1 MRSDY
6 GKLLRREFEQELLAA
21 LPQFT
26 RSNETQIPPGCRLY
40 EWLMSKELTAYLLL
54 VPSDSEHFTIEV
66 GWTRGGPFPFA
77 LFMPEVIQQGS
88 FRCRLSR
95 MWNPPSEYWWKVT
108 SQRTVKDMTLE
119 EIGRFDMDFLNPP
132 PKMTDADREV
142 LRAAVDD
149 AIQKIQQ
156 YAIPYF
162 EQVAQEYGEGPPAQT
177 STGEQQ

>member
-6 GKLLRREFEQELLAA
+6 GKLLRSAFEQKLLAA

-40 EWLMSKELTAYLLL
+40 EWLISTQLTAYLLL
-54 VPSDSEHFTIEV
+54 VPSDSEHFTIEI
-66 GWTRGGPFPFA
+66 GWTHGGPFPFA
-77 LFMPEVIQQGS
+77 LFIPQVIRHGS

-95 MWNPPSEYWWKVT
+95 MWNPPCDYWWKVT
-108 SQRTVKDMTLE
+108 AQRTVKDMTLE
-119 EIGRFDMDFLNPP
+119 EIGRFDTDFLNPP

-142 LRAAVDD
+142 LRTAVDD
-149 AIQKIQQ
+149 AIQKIKQ

-162 EQVAQEYGEGPPAQT
+162 EQVAQDYGGGPFPQATATQPD
-177 STGEQQ
+177 